1 MTETVTIFSDII
13 HLPNVGEKRAA
24 ALNDLGIFTIYDL
37 LQHYPFRY
45 EDLSVDN
52 IAEIEDKQS
61 VVLQGEVISEPVVS
75 YFAYRKSRLNFTIL
89 VNGIP
94 VPVTFFNQPYYKK
107 QIKRNDHIIIYGRF
121 DGLKK
126 SLVAQ
131 RLLSSGGDLHEDGLE
146 PVYPANAGIKQGGL
160 RKLIK
165 AAYDKYHLEIPEHV
179 PLELKKKYRLIDH
192 QEAVKNIHF
201 PQDERMS
208 QEAVRAI
215 KFEEFFTFQ
224 LRLQETKMKKDQIDE
239 AYIINYD
246 VTAIQR
252 FTDSLSFEPTGAQK
266 RVVNEVCVDFKSP
279 FRMRRMLQGD
289 VGSGKTMVAAAAV
302 VAAHSAGKQTA
313 FMVPTEILA
322 EQHASSL
329 EEMFAQFDLSLALMT
344 GSTTDK
350 RKKEILHEL
359 SVGTIDLVVG
369 THALIQE
376 TVNFNELGFVIID
389 EQHRFGVNQRETLE
403 KKGNFTNILYMTA
416 TPIPRSMALT
426 SYGDMSMSIIDE
438 LPKGRKAIDT
448 RWIQSSDDQK
458 IDVLVEKALSQGSQ
472 VYVINALIDESETVD
487 LQTALETYEKYRSH
501 YEPQFKVG
509 LLHGKM
515 TADEKEHIMRA
526 FKSNEIQILISTTV
540 IEVGVD
546 VPNANL
552 MVIYDAER
560 FGLAQ
565 LHQLRGRVGRGDQE
579 AVCLLVGQPKTEI
592 GKKRLSLMTES
603 QDGFYLSEKDLE
615 LRGPGDIFGQR
626 QSGLPKFKMADI
638 IADYPILEVARKEAL
653 IYIKNKMKNTK
664 TKEISHENRN

>member
-1 MTETVTIFSDII
+1 MTETATIYSDII
-13 HLPNVGEKRAA
+13 HLPHVGEKRAA

-61 VVLQGEVISEPVVS
+61 VVLQGEVINEPVVS
-75 YFAYRKSRLNFTIL
+75 YFAYRKSRLNFTVL

-107 QIKRNDHIIIYGRF
+107 QIQRNDHIIVYGRF

-131 RLLSSGGDLHEDGLE
+131 RLLSSGGQPLEDSLE
-146 PVYPANAGIKQGGL
+146 PVYPANAGIKQAAL

-165 AAYDKYHLEIPEHV
+165 GAYESYHSEIPEHV
-179 PLELKKKYRLIDH
+179 PVELKNKYRLISH
-192 QEAVKNIHF
+192 QEAIKNIHF
-201 PQDERMS
+201 PEDENLSR
-208 QEAVRAI
+208 EAVREI
-215 KFEEFFTFQ
+215 KFEELFTFQ
-224 LRLQETKMKKDQIDE
+224 LKIQETKMKKDQMDE
-239 AYIINYD
+239 VYIIDYD
-246 VTAIQR
+246 VTAIQQ
-252 FTDSLSFEPTGAQK
+252 FTASLPFEPTGAQK
-266 RVVNEVCVDFKSP
+266 RVINEICADFKSP
-279 FRMRRMLQGD
+279 FKMKRMLQGD
-289 VGSGKTMVAAAAV
+289 VGSGKTMVAASAI
-302 VAAHSAGKQTA
+302 VAAYTAGRQTA

-329 EEMFAQFDLSLALMT
+329 SEMFAGLDLSLALMT

-350 RKKEILHEL
+350 QKKKIVEEL
-359 SVGTIDLVVG
+359 SAGRLDVVVG
-369 THALIQE
+369 THALIQDPVE
-376 TVNFNELGFVIID
+376 FADLGFVIID
-389 EQHRFGVNQRETLE
+389 EQHRFGVKQRETLE
-403 KKGNFTNILYMTA
+403 EKGSFTNILYMTA

-426 SYGDMSMSIIDE
+426 SFGDMSMSIIDE
-438 LPKGRKAIDT
+438 LPKGRKPVDT
-448 RWIQSSDDQK
+448 RWIQSPDDQK
-458 IDVLVEKALSQGSQ
+458 IDVLVEKSLSEGGQ

-487 LQTALETYEKYRSH
+487 LQTALESYEEYRSR
-501 YEPQFKVG
+501 YEPRFKVG

-515 TADEKEHIMRA
+515 TADEKDDMMRA
-526 FKSNEIQILISTTV
+526 FKENEIQILIATTV

-565 LHQLRGRVGRGDQE
+565 LHQLRGRVGRGERE

-615 LRGPGDIFGQR
+615 LRGPGDVFGRR

-638 IADYPILEVARKEAL
+638 VADYPILEVARAEAL
-653 IYIKNKMKNTK
+653 NYVRSKKN
-664 TKEISHENRN
+664 I

>member
-1 MTETVTIFSDII
+1 MTETATIYSDII
-13 HLPNVGEKRAA
+13 HLPHVGEKRAA

-61 VVLQGEVISEPVVS
+61 VVLQGEVINEPVVS
-75 YFAYRKSRLNFTIL
+75 YFAYRKSRLNFTVL

-107 QIKRNDHIIIYGRF
+107 QIQRNDHIIVYGRF

-131 RLLSSGGDLHEDGLE
+131 RLLSSGGQPLEDSLE
-146 PVYPANAGIKQGGL
+146 PVYPANAGIKQAAL

-165 AAYDKYHLEIPEHV
+165 GAYESYHSEIPEHV
-179 PLELKKKYRLIDH
+179 PVELKNKYRLISH
-192 QEAVKNIHF
+192 QEAIKNIHF
-201 PQDERMS
+201 PEDENLSR
-208 QEAVRAI
+208 EAVREI
-215 KFEEFFTFQ
+215 KFEELFTFQ
-224 LRLQETKMKKDQIDE
+224 LKIQETKMKKDQMDE
-239 AYIINYD
+239 VYIIDYD
-246 VTAIQR
+246 VTAIQQ
-252 FTDSLSFEPTGAQK
+252 FTDSLPFEPTGAQK
-266 RVVNEVCVDFKSP
+266 RVINEICADFKSP
-279 FRMRRMLQGD
+279 FKMRRMLQGD
-289 VGSGKTMVAAAAV
+289 VGSGKTMVAASAI
-302 VAAHSAGKQTA
+302 VAAYTAGRQTA

-329 EEMFAQFDLSLALMT
+329 SEMFAGLDLSLALMT

-350 RKKEILHEL
+350 QKKKIVEEL
-359 SVGTIDLVVG
+359 SAGRLDVVVG
-369 THALIQE
+369 THALIQDPVE
-376 TVNFNELGFVIID
+376 FADLGFVIID
-389 EQHRFGVNQRETLE
+389 EQHRFGVKQRETLE
-403 KKGNFTNILYMTA
+403 EKGSFTNILYMTA

-426 SYGDMSMSIIDE
+426 SFGDMSMSIIDE
-438 LPKGRKAIDT
+438 LPKGRKPVDT
-448 RWIQSSDDQK
+448 RWIQSPDDQK
-458 IDVLVEKALSQGSQ
+458 IDVLVEKSLSEGGQ

-487 LQTALETYEKYRSH
+487 LQTALESYEEYRSR
-501 YEPQFKVG
+501 YEPRFKVG

-515 TADEKEHIMRA
+515 TADEKDDMMRA
-526 FKSNEIQILISTTV
+526 FKENEIQILVATTV

-565 LHQLRGRVGRGDQE
+565 LHQLRGRVGRGERE

-615 LRGPGDIFGQR
+615 LRGPGDVFGRR

-638 IADYPILEVARKEAL
+638 VADYPILEVARAEAL
-653 IYIKNKMKNTK
+653 NYVRSKKN
-664 TKEISHENRN
+664 I

>member
-1 MTETVTIFSDII
+1 MTETATIYSDII
-13 HLPNVGEKRAA
+13 HLPHVGEKRAA

-61 VVLQGEVISEPVVS
+61 VVLQGEVINEPVVS
-75 YFAYRKSRLNFTIL
+75 YFAYRKSRLNFTVL

-107 QIKRNDHIIIYGRF
+107 QIQRNDHIIVYGRF

-131 RLLSSGGDLHEDGLE
+131 RLLSSGGQPLEDSLE
-146 PVYPANAGIKQGGL
+146 PVYPANAGIKQAAL

-165 AAYDKYHLEIPEHV
+165 GAYESYHSEIPEHV
-179 PLELKKKYRLIDH
+179 PVELKNKYRLISH
-192 QEAVKNIHF
+192 QEAIKNIHF
-201 PQDERMS
+201 PEDENLSR
-208 QEAVRAI
+208 EAVREI
-215 KFEEFFTFQ
+215 KFEELFTFQ
-224 LRLQETKMKKDQIDE
+224 LKIQETKMKKDQMDE
-239 AYIINYD
+239 VYIIDYD
-246 VTAIQR
+246 VTAIQQ
-252 FTDSLSFEPTGAQK
+252 FTASLPFEPTGAQK
-266 RVVNEVCVDFKSP
+266 RVINEICADFKSP
-279 FRMRRMLQGD
+279 FKMRRMLQGD
-289 VGSGKTMVAAAAV
+289 VGSGKTMVAASAI
-302 VAAHSAGKQTA
+302 VAAYTAGRQTA

-329 EEMFAQFDLSLALMT
+329 SEMFAGLDLSLALMT

-350 RKKEILHEL
+350 QKKKIVEEL
-359 SVGTIDLVVG
+359 SAGRLDVVVG
-369 THALIQE
+369 THALIQDPVE
-376 TVNFNELGFVIID
+376 FADLGFVIID
-389 EQHRFGVNQRETLE
+389 EQHRFGVKQRETLE
-403 KKGNFTNILYMTA
+403 EKGSFTNILYMTA

-426 SYGDMSMSIIDE
+426 SFGDMSMSIIDE
-438 LPKGRKAIDT
+438 LPKGRKPIDT
-448 RWIQSSDDQK
+448 RWIQSPDDQK
-458 IDVLVEKALSQGSQ
+458 IDVLVEKSLSEGGQ

-487 LQTALETYEKYRSH
+487 LQTALESYEEYRSR
-501 YEPQFKVG
+501 YEPRFKVG

-515 TADEKEHIMRA
+515 TADEKDDMMRA
-526 FKSNEIQILISTTV
+526 FKENEIQILIATTV

-565 LHQLRGRVGRGDQE
+565 LHQLRGRVGRGERE

-615 LRGPGDIFGQR
+615 LRGPGDVFGRR

-638 IADYPILEVARKEAL
+638 VADYPILEVARAEAL
-653 IYIKNKMKNTK
+653 NYVRSKKN
-664 TKEISHENRN
+664 I

>member
-1 MTETVTIFSDII
+1 MTETATIYSDIN
-13 HLPNVGEKRAA
+13 HLPHVGEKRAA

-61 VVLQGEVISEPVVS
+61 VVLEGEVINEPVVS

-107 QIKRNDHIIIYGRF
+107 QIQRNDHIIVYGRF

-131 RLLSSGGDLHEDGLE
+131 RLLSSGGRPHEDSLE
-146 PVYPANAGIKQGGL
+146 PVYPANAGIKQAAL

-165 AAYDKYHLEIPEHV
+165 SAYESYHSEIPEHV
-179 PLELKKKYRLIDH
+179 PVELKKKYRLISH
-192 QEAVKNIHF
+192 RKAIKNIHF
-201 PQDERMS
+201 PEDENLSR
-208 QEAVRAI
+208 QAVREI
-215 KFEEFFTFQ
+215 KFEELFTFQ
-224 LRLQETKMKKDQIDE
+224 LKIQETKMKKDQMDE
-239 AYIINYD
+239 AYIIDYD
-246 VTAIQR
+246 VTAIQQ
-252 FTDSLSFEPTGAQK
+252 FTDTLPFEPTGAQK
-266 RVVNEVCVDFKSP
+266 RVINEICADFKSP
-279 FRMRRMLQGD
+279 FKMRRMLQGD
-289 VGSGKTMVAAAAV
+289 VGSGKTMVAAAAI
-302 VAAHSAGKQTA
+302 VAAHTAGRQTA

-322 EQHASSL
+322 EQHATSL
-329 EEMFAQFDLSLALMT
+329 GEMFAGLDLSLALMT
-344 GSTTDK
+344 GSMTDK
-350 RKKEILHEL
+350 QKKKIVEEL
-359 SVGTIDLVVG
+359 SAGRLDVVVG
-369 THALIQE
+369 THALIQDPVE
-376 TVNFNELGFVIID
+376 FADLGFVIID
-389 EQHRFGVNQRETLE
+389 EQHRFGVNQREILE
-403 KKGNFTNILYMTA
+403 EKGSFTNILYMTA

-426 SYGDMSMSIIDE
+426 SFGDMSMSIIDE
-438 LPKGRKAIDT
+438 LPKGRKPVDT
-448 RWIQSSDDQK
+448 RWIQSPDDQK
-458 IDVLVEKALSQGSQ
+458 IDILVEKSLSEGGQ

-487 LQTALETYEKYRSH
+487 LQTALESYEEYRSR
-501 YEPQFKVG
+501 YEPRFKVG

-515 TADEKEHIMRA
+515 TADEKDDMMRA
-526 FKSNEIQILISTTV
+526 FKENEIQILIATTV

-565 LHQLRGRVGRGDQE
+565 LHQLRGRVGRGERE

-615 LRGPGDIFGQR
+615 LRGPGDVFGRR

-638 IADYPILEVARKEAL
+638 VADYPILEVARAEAL
-653 IYIKNKMKNTK
+653 NYVRSKKN
-664 TKEISHENRN
+664 I

>member
-1 MTETVTIFSDII
+1 MTETATIYSDII
-13 HLPNVGEKRAA
+13 HLPHVGEKRAA

-61 VVLQGEVISEPVVS
+61 VVLQGEVINEPVVS
-75 YFAYRKSRLNFTIL
+75 YFAYRKSRLNFTVL

-107 QIKRNDHIIIYGRF
+107 QIQRNDHIIVYGRF

-131 RLLSSGGDLHEDGLE
+131 RLLSSGGQPLEDSLE
-146 PVYPANAGIKQGGL
+146 PVYPANAGIKQAAL

-165 AAYDKYHLEIPEHV
+165 GAYESYHSEIPEHV
-179 PLELKKKYRLIDH
+179 PVELKNKYRLISH
-192 QEAVKNIHF
+192 QEAIKNIHF
-201 PQDERMS
+201 PEDENLSR
-208 QEAVRAI
+208 EAVREI
-215 KFEEFFTFQ
+215 KFEELFTFQ
-224 LRLQETKMKKDQIDE
+224 LKIQETKMKKDQMDE
-239 AYIINYD
+239 VYIIDYD
-246 VTAIQR
+246 VTAIQQ
-252 FTDSLSFEPTGAQK
+252 FTDSLPFEPTGAQK
-266 RVVNEVCVDFKSP
+266 RVINEICADFKSP
-279 FRMRRMLQGD
+279 FKMRRMLQGD
-289 VGSGKTMVAAAAV
+289 VGSGKTMVAASAI
-302 VAAHSAGKQTA
+302 VAAYTAGRQTA

-329 EEMFAQFDLSLALMT
+329 SEMFAGLDLSLALMT

-350 RKKEILHEL
+350 QKKKIVEEL
-359 SVGTIDLVVG
+359 SAGRLDVVVG
-369 THALIQE
+369 THALIQDPVE
-376 TVNFNELGFVIID
+376 FADLGFVIID
-389 EQHRFGVNQRETLE
+389 EQHRFGVKQRETLE
-403 KKGNFTNILYMTA
+403 EKGSFTNILYMTA

-426 SYGDMSMSIIDE
+426 SFGDMSMSIIDE
-438 LPKGRKAIDT
+438 LPKGRKPVDT
-448 RWIQSSDDQK
+448 RWIQSPDDQK
-458 IDVLVEKALSQGSQ
+458 IDVLVEKSLSEGGQ

-487 LQTALETYEKYRSH
+487 LQTALESYEEYRSR
-501 YEPQFKVG
+501 YEPRFKVG

-515 TADEKEHIMRA
+515 TADEKDDMMRA
-526 FKSNEIQILISTTV
+526 FKENEIQILIATTV

-565 LHQLRGRVGRGDQE
+565 LHQLRGRVGRGERE

-615 LRGPGDIFGQR
+615 LRGPGDVFGRR

-638 IADYPILEVARKEAL
+638 VADYPILEVARAEAL
-653 IYIKNKMKNTK
+653 NYVRSKKN
-664 TKEISHENRN
+664 I

>member
-1 MTETVTIFSDII
+1 MTETATIYSDII
-13 HLPNVGEKRAA
+13 HLPHVGEKRAA

-61 VVLQGEVISEPVVS
+61 VVLQGEVINEPVVS
-75 YFAYRKSRLNFTIL
+75 YFAYRKSRLNFTVL

-107 QIKRNDHIIIYGRF
+107 QIQRNDHIIVYGRF

-131 RLLSSGGDLHEDGLE
+131 RLLSSGGQPLEDSLE
-146 PVYPANAGIKQGGL
+146 PVYPANAGIKQAAL

-165 AAYDKYHLEIPEHV
+165 GAYESYHSEIPEHV
-179 PLELKKKYRLIDH
+179 PVELKNKYRLISH
-192 QEAVKNIHF
+192 QEAIKNIHF
-201 PQDERMS
+201 PEDENLSR
-208 QEAVRAI
+208 EAVREI
-215 KFEEFFTFQ
+215 KFEELFTFQ
-224 LRLQETKMKKDQIDE
+224 LKIQETKMKKDQMDE
-239 AYIINYD
+239 VYIIDYD
-246 VTAIQR
+246 VTAIQQ
-252 FTDSLSFEPTGAQK
+252 FTASLPFEPTGAQK
-266 RVVNEVCVDFKSP
+266 RVINEICADFKSP
-279 FRMRRMLQGD
+279 FKMRRMLQGD
-289 VGSGKTMVAAAAV
+289 VGSGKTMVAASAI
-302 VAAHSAGKQTA
+302 VAAYTAGRQTA

-329 EEMFAQFDLSLALMT
+329 SEMFAGLDLSLALMT

-350 RKKEILHEL
+350 QKKKIVEEL
-359 SVGTIDLVVG
+359 SAGRLDVVVG
-369 THALIQE
+369 THALIQDPVE
-376 TVNFNELGFVIID
+376 FADLGFVIID
-389 EQHRFGVNQRETLE
+389 EQHRFGVKQREILE
-403 KKGNFTNILYMTA
+403 EKGSFTNILYMTA

-426 SYGDMSMSIIDE
+426 SFGDMSMSIIDE
-438 LPKGRKAIDT
+438 LPKGRKPVDT
-448 RWIQSSDDQK
+448 RWIQSPDDQK
-458 IDVLVEKALSQGSQ
+458 IDVLVEKSLSEGGQ

-487 LQTALETYEKYRSH
+487 LQTALESYEEYRSR
-501 YEPQFKVG
+501 YEPRFKVG

-515 TADEKEHIMRA
+515 TADEKDDMMRA
-526 FKSNEIQILISTTV
+526 FKENEIQILIATTV

-565 LHQLRGRVGRGDQE
+565 LHQLRGRVGRGERE

-615 LRGPGDIFGQR
+615 LRGPGDVFGRR

-638 IADYPILEVARKEAL
+638 VADYPILEVARAEAL
-653 IYIKNKMKNTK
+653 NYVRSKKN
-664 TKEISHENRN
+664 I

>member
-1 MTETVTIFSDII
+1 MTETATIYSDII
-13 HLPNVGEKRAA
+13 HLPHVGEKRAA

-61 VVLQGEVISEPVVS
+61 VVLQGEVINEPVVS
-75 YFAYRKSRLNFTIL
+75 YFAYRKSRLNFTVL

-107 QIKRNDHIIIYGRF
+107 QIQRNDHIIVYGRF

-131 RLLSSGGDLHEDGLE
+131 RLLSSGGQPLEDSLE
-146 PVYPANAGIKQGGL
+146 PVYPANAGIKQAAL

-165 AAYDKYHLEIPEHV
+165 GAYESYHSEIPEHV
-179 PLELKKKYRLIDH
+179 PVELKNKYRLISH
-192 QEAVKNIHF
+192 QEAIKNIHF
-201 PQDERMS
+201 PEDENLSR
-208 QEAVRAI
+208 QAVREI
-215 KFEEFFTFQ
+215 KFEELFTFQ
-224 LRLQETKMKKDQIDE
+224 LKIQETKMKKDQMDE
-239 AYIINYD
+239 AYIIDYD
-246 VTAIQR
+246 VTAIQQ
-252 FTDSLSFEPTGAQK
+252 FTDSLPFEPTGAQK
-266 RVVNEVCVDFKSP
+266 CVINEICADFKSP
-279 FRMRRMLQGD
+279 FKMRRMLQGD
-289 VGSGKTMVAAAAV
+289 VGSGKTMVAAAAI
-302 VAAHSAGKQTA
+302 VAAHTAGRQTA

-322 EQHASSL
+322 EQHATSL
-329 EEMFAQFDLSLALMT
+329 GEMFAGLDLSLALMT
-344 GSTTDK
+344 GSMTDK
-350 RKKEILHEL
+350 QKKKIVEEL
-359 SVGTIDLVVG
+359 SAGRLDVVVG
-369 THALIQE
+369 THALIQDPVE
-376 TVNFNELGFVIID
+376 FADLGFVIID
-389 EQHRFGVNQRETLE
+389 EQHRFGVKQRETLE
-403 KKGNFTNILYMTA
+403 EKGSFTNILYMTA

-426 SYGDMSMSIIDE
+426 SFGDMSMSIIDE
-438 LPKGRKAIDT
+438 LPKGRKPVDT
-448 RWIQSSDDQK
+448 RWIQSPDDKK
-458 IDVLVEKALSQGSQ
+458 IDILVEKSLSEGGQ

-487 LQTALETYEKYRSH
+487 LQTALESYEEYRTR
-501 YEPQFKVG
+501 YEPRFKVG

-515 TADEKEHIMRA
+515 TADEKDDMMRA
-526 FKSNEIQILISTTV
+526 FKENEIQILIATTV

-565 LHQLRGRVGRGDQE
+565 LHQLRGRVGRGEQE

-615 LRGPGDIFGQR
+615 LRGPGDVFGRR

-638 IADYPILEVARKEAL
+638 VADYPILEAARAEAL
-653 IYIKNKMKNTK
+653 NYARSKKNIE
-664 TKEISHENRN
+664 TKEINHENRN

>member
-1 MTETVTIFSDII
+1 MTETATIYSDII
-13 HLPNVGEKRAA
+13 HLPHVGEKRAA

-61 VVLQGEVISEPVVS
+61 VVLQGEVINEPVVS
-75 YFAYRKSRLNFTIL
+75 YFAYRKSRLNFTVL

-107 QIKRNDHIIIYGRF
+107 QIQRNDHIIVYGRF

-131 RLLSSGGDLHEDGLE
+131 RLLSSGGQPLEDSLE
-146 PVYPANAGIKQGGL
+146 PVYPANAGIKQAAL

-165 AAYDKYHLEIPEHV
+165 GAYESYHSEIPEHV
-179 PLELKKKYRLIDH
+179 LVELKNKYRLISH
-192 QEAVKNIHF
+192 QEAIKNIHF
-201 PQDERMS
+201 PEDENLSR
-208 QEAVRAI
+208 EAVREI
-215 KFEEFFTFQ
+215 KFEELFTFQ
-224 LRLQETKMKKDQIDE
+224 LKIQETKMKKDQMDE
-239 AYIINYD
+239 VYIIDYD
-246 VTAIQR
+246 VTAIQQ
-252 FTDSLSFEPTGAQK
+252 FTDSLPFEPTGAQK
-266 RVVNEVCVDFKSP
+266 RVINEICADFKSP
-279 FRMRRMLQGD
+279 FKMRRMLQGD
-289 VGSGKTMVAAAAV
+289 VGSGKTMVAASAI
-302 VAAHSAGKQTA
+302 VAAYTAGRQTA

-329 EEMFAQFDLSLALMT
+329 SEMFAGLDLSLALMT

-350 RKKEILHEL
+350 QKKKIVEEL
-359 SVGTIDLVVG
+359 SAGRLDVVVG
-369 THALIQE
+369 THALIQDPVE
-376 TVNFNELGFVIID
+376 FADLGFVIID
-389 EQHRFGVNQRETLE
+389 EQHRFGVKQRETLE
-403 KKGNFTNILYMTA
+403 EKGSFTNILYMTA

-426 SYGDMSMSIIDE
+426 SFGDMSMSIIDE
-438 LPKGRKAIDT
+438 LPKGRKPVDT
-448 RWIQSSDDQK
+448 RWIQSPDDQK
-458 IDVLVEKALSQGSQ
+458 IDVLVEKSLSEGGQ

-487 LQTALETYEKYRSH
+487 LQTALESYEEYRSR
-501 YEPQFKVG
+501 YEPRFKVG

-515 TADEKEHIMRA
+515 TADEKDDMMRA
-526 FKSNEIQILISTTV
+526 FKENEIQILVATTV

-565 LHQLRGRVGRGDQE
+565 LHQLRGRVGRGERE

-615 LRGPGDIFGQR
+615 LRGPGDVFGRR

-638 IADYPILEVARKEAL
+638 VADYPILEVARAEAL
-653 IYIKNKMKNTK
+653 NYVRSKKN
-664 TKEISHENRN
+664 I

>member
-1 MTETVTIFSDII
+1 MTETATIYSDII
-13 HLPNVGEKRAA
+13 HLPHVGEKRAA

-61 VVLQGEVISEPVVS
+61 VVLQGEVINEPVVS
-75 YFAYRKSRLNFTIL
+75 CFAYRKSRLNFTVL

-107 QIKRNDHIIIYGRF
+107 QIQRNDHIIVYGRF

-131 RLLSSGGDLHEDGLE
+131 RLLSSGGQPLEDSLE
-146 PVYPANAGIKQGGL
+146 PVYPANAGIKQAAL

-165 AAYDKYHLEIPEHV
+165 SAYESYHSEIPEHV
-179 PLELKKKYRLIDH
+179 PVELKKKYRLISH
-192 QEAVKNIHF
+192 RKAIKNIHF
-201 PQDERMS
+201 PEDENLSR
-208 QEAVRAI
+208 QAVREI
-215 KFEEFFTFQ
+215 KFEELFTFQ
-224 LRLQETKMKKDQIDE
+224 LKIQETKMKKDQMDE
-239 AYIINYD
+239 AYIIDYD
-246 VTAIQR
+246 VTAIQQ
-252 FTDSLSFEPTGAQK
+252 FTDTLPFEPTGAQK
-266 RVVNEVCVDFKSP
+266 RVINEICADFKSP
-279 FRMRRMLQGD
+279 FKMRRMLQGD
-289 VGSGKTMVAAAAV
+289 VGSGKTMVAAAAI
-302 VAAHSAGKQTA
+302 VAAHTAGRQTA

-322 EQHASSL
+322 EQHATSL
-329 EEMFAQFDLSLALMT
+329 GEMFADLDLSLALMT
-344 GSTTDK
+344 GSMTDK
-350 RKKEILHEL
+350 QKKKIVEEL
-359 SVGTIDLVVG
+359 SSGRLDVVVG
-369 THALIQE
+369 THALIQDPVE
-376 TVNFNELGFVIID
+376 FADLGFVIID
-389 EQHRFGVNQRETLE
+389 EQHRFGVNQREILE
-403 KKGNFTNILYMTA
+403 EKGSFTNILYMTA

-426 SYGDMSMSIIDE
+426 SFGDMSMSIIDE
-438 LPKGRKAIDT
+438 LPKGRKPVDT
-448 RWIQSSDDQK
+448 RWIQSPDDKK
-458 IDVLVEKALSQGSQ
+458 IDILVEKSLSEGGQ

-487 LQTALETYEKYRSH
+487 LQTALESYEEYRTR
-501 YEPQFKVG
+501 YEPRFKVG

-515 TADEKEHIMRA
+515 TADEKDDMMRA
-526 FKSNEIQILISTTV
+526 FKENEIQILIATTV

-565 LHQLRGRVGRGDQE
+565 LHQLRGRVGRGEQE

-615 LRGPGDIFGQR
+615 LRGPGDVFGRR

-638 IADYPILEVARKEAL
+638 VADYPILEAARAEAL
-653 IYIKNKMKNTK
+653 NYARSKKNIE
-664 TKEISHENRN
+664 TKEINHENRN

>member
-1 MTETVTIFSDII
+1 MTETATIYSDII
-13 HLPNVGEKRAA
+13 HLPHVGEKRAA

-61 VVLQGEVISEPVVS
+61 VVLQGEVINEPVVS
-75 YFAYRKSRLNFTIL
+75 YFAYRKSRLNFTVL

-107 QIKRNDHIIIYGRF
+107 QIQRNDHIIVYGRF

-131 RLLSSGGDLHEDGLE
+131 RLLSSGGQPLEDSLE
-146 PVYPANAGIKQGGL
+146 PVYPANAGIKQAAL

-165 AAYDKYHLEIPEHV
+165 GAYESYHSEIPEHV
-179 PLELKKKYRLIDH
+179 PVELKNKYRLISH
-192 QEAVKNIHF
+192 QEAIKNIHF
-201 PQDERMS
+201 PEDENLSR
-208 QEAVRAI
+208 EAVREI
-215 KFEEFFTFQ
+215 KFEELFTFQ
-224 LRLQETKMKKDQIDE
+224 LKIQETKMKKDQMDE
-239 AYIINYD
+239 VYIIDYD
-246 VTAIQR
+246 VTAIQQ
-252 FTDSLSFEPTGAQK
+252 FTASLPFEPTGAQK
-266 RVVNEVCVDFKSP
+266 RVINEICADFKSP
-279 FRMRRMLQGD
+279 FKMRRMLQGD
-289 VGSGKTMVAAAAV
+289 VGSGKTMVAASAI
-302 VAAHSAGKQTA
+302 VAAYTAGRQTA

-329 EEMFAQFDLSLALMT
+329 SEMFAGLDLSLALMT

-350 RKKEILHEL
+350 QKKKIVEEL
-359 SVGTIDLVVG
+359 SAGRLDVVVG
-369 THALIQE
+369 THALIQDPVE
-376 TVNFNELGFVIID
+376 FADLGFVIID
-389 EQHRFGVNQRETLE
+389 EQHRFGVKQRETLE
-403 KKGNFTNILYMTA
+403 EKGSFTNILYMTA

-426 SYGDMSMSIIDE
+426 SFGDMSMSIIDE
-438 LPKGRKAIDT
+438 LPKGRKPVDT
-448 RWIQSSDDQK
+448 RWIQSPDDQK
-458 IDVLVEKALSQGSQ
+458 IDVLVEKSLSEGGQ

-487 LQTALETYEKYRSH
+487 LQTALESYEEYRSR
-501 YEPQFKVG
+501 YEPRFKVG

-515 TADEKEHIMRA
+515 TADEKDDMMRA
-526 FKSNEIQILISTTV
+526 FKENEIQILIATTV

-565 LHQLRGRVGRGDQE
+565 LHQLRGRVGRGERE

-615 LRGPGDIFGQR
+615 LRGPGDVFGRR

-638 IADYPILEVARKEAL
+638 VADYPILEVARAEAL
-653 IYIKNKMKNTK
+653 NYVRSKKN
-664 TKEISHENRN
+664 I

>member
-1 MTETVTIFSDII
+1 MTETATIYSDII
-13 HLPNVGEKRAA
+13 HLPHVGEKRAA

-61 VVLQGEVISEPVVS
+61 VVLQGEVINEPVVS
-75 YFAYRKSRLNFTIL
+75 YFAYRKSRLNFTVL

-107 QIKRNDHIIIYGRF
+107 QIQRNDHIIVYGRF

-131 RLLSSGGDLHEDGLE
+131 RLLSSGGQPLEDSLE
-146 PVYPANAGIKQGGL
+146 PVYPANAGIKQAAL

-165 AAYDKYHLEIPEHV
+165 GAYESYHSEIPEHV
-179 PLELKKKYRLIDH
+179 PVELKNKYRLISH
-192 QEAVKNIHF
+192 QEAIKNIHF
-201 PQDERMS
+201 PEDENLSR
-208 QEAVRAI
+208 EAVREI
-215 KFEEFFTFQ
+215 KFEELFTFQ
-224 LRLQETKMKKDQIDE
+224 LKIQETKMKKDQMDE
-239 AYIINYD
+239 VYIIDYD
-246 VTAIQR
+246 VTAIQQ
-252 FTDSLSFEPTGAQK
+252 FTASLLFEPTGAQK
-266 RVVNEVCVDFKSP
+266 RVINEICADFKSP
-279 FRMRRMLQGD
+279 FKMRRMLQGD
-289 VGSGKTMVAAAAV
+289 VGSGKTMVAASAI
-302 VAAHSAGKQTA
+302 VAAYTAGRQTA

-329 EEMFAQFDLSLALMT
+329 SEMFAGLDLSLALMT

-350 RKKEILHEL
+350 QKKKIVEEL
-359 SVGTIDLVVG
+359 SAGRLDVVVG
-369 THALIQE
+369 THALIQDPVE
-376 TVNFNELGFVIID
+376 FADLGFVIID
-389 EQHRFGVNQRETLE
+389 EQHRFGVKQRETLE
-403 KKGNFTNILYMTA
+403 EKGSFTNILYMTA

-426 SYGDMSMSIIDE
+426 SFGDMSMSIIDE
-438 LPKGRKAIDT
+438 LPKGRKPVDT
-448 RWIQSSDDQK
+448 RWIQSPDDQK
-458 IDVLVEKALSQGSQ
+458 IDVLVEKSLSEGGQ

-487 LQTALETYEKYRSH
+487 LQTALESYEEYRSR
-501 YEPQFKVG
+501 YEPRFKVG

-515 TADEKEHIMRA
+515 TADEKDDMMRA
-526 FKSNEIQILISTTV
+526 FKENEIQILIATTV

-565 LHQLRGRVGRGDQE
+565 LHQLRGRVGRGERE

-615 LRGPGDIFGQR
+615 LRGPGDVFGRR

-638 IADYPILEVARKEAL
+638 VADYPILEVARAEAL
-653 IYIKNKMKNTK
+653 NYVRSKKN
-664 TKEISHENRN
+664 I

>member
-1 MTETVTIFSDII
+1 MTETATIYSDIN
-13 HLPNVGEKRAA
+13 HLPHVGEKRAA

-61 VVLQGEVISEPVVS
+61 VVLEGEVINEPVVS

-107 QIKRNDHIIIYGRF
+107 QIQRNDHIIVYGRF

-131 RLLSSGGDLHEDGLE
+131 RLLSSGGRPHEDSLE
-146 PVYPANAGIKQGGL
+146 PVYPANAGIKQAAL

-165 AAYDKYHLEIPEHV
+165 SAYESYHSEIPEHV
-179 PLELKKKYRLIDH
+179 PVELKKKYRLISH
-192 QEAVKNIHF
+192 RKAIKNIHF
-201 PQDERMS
+201 PEDENLSR
-208 QEAVRAI
+208 QAVREI
-215 KFEEFFTFQ
+215 KFEELFTFQ
-224 LRLQETKMKKDQIDE
+224 LKIQETKMKKDQMDE
-239 AYIINYD
+239 AYIIDYD
-246 VTAIQR
+246 VTAIQQ
-252 FTDSLSFEPTGAQK
+252 FTDTLPFEPTGAQK
-266 RVVNEVCVDFKSP
+266 RVINEICADFKSP
-279 FRMRRMLQGD
+279 FKMRRMLQGD
-289 VGSGKTMVAAAAV
+289 VGSGKTMVAAAAI
-302 VAAHSAGKQTA
+302 VAAHTAGRQTA

-322 EQHASSL
+322 EQHATSL
-329 EEMFAQFDLSLALMT
+329 GEMFAGLDLSLALMT
-344 GSTTDK
+344 GSMTDK
-350 RKKEILHEL
+350 QKKKIVEEL
-359 SVGTIDLVVG
+359 SSGRLDVVVG
-369 THALIQE
+369 THALIQDPVE
-376 TVNFNELGFVIID
+376 FADLGFVIID
-389 EQHRFGVNQRETLE
+389 EQHRFGVNQREILE
-403 KKGNFTNILYMTA
+403 EKGSFTNILYMTA

-426 SYGDMSMSIIDE
+426 SFGDMSMSIIDE
-438 LPKGRKAIDT
+438 LPKGRKPVDT
-448 RWIQSSDDQK
+448 RWIQSPDDKK
-458 IDVLVEKALSQGSQ
+458 IDILVEKSLSEGGQ

-487 LQTALETYEKYRSH
+487 LQTALESYEEYRTR
-501 YEPQFKVG
+501 YEPRFKVG

-515 TADEKEHIMRA
+515 TADEKDDMMRA
-526 FKSNEIQILISTTV
+526 FKENEIQILIATTV

-565 LHQLRGRVGRGDQE
+565 LHQLRGRVGRGEQE

-615 LRGPGDIFGQR
+615 LRGPGDVFGRR

-638 IADYPILEVARKEAL
+638 VADYPILEAARAEAL
-653 IYIKNKMKNTK
+653 NYARSKKNIE
-664 TKEISHENRN
+664 TKEINHENRN

>member
-1 MTETVTIFSDII
+1 MTETATIYSDIN
-13 HLPNVGEKRAA
+13 HLPHVGEKRAA

-61 VVLQGEVISEPVVS
+61 VVLEGEVINEPVVS
-75 YFAYRKSRLNFTIL
+75 YFAYRKSRLNFTVL

-107 QIKRNDHIIIYGRF
+107 QIQRNDHIIVYGRF

-131 RLLSSGGDLHEDGLE
+131 RLLSSGGQPLEDSLE
-146 PVYPANAGIKQGGL
+146 PVYPANAGIKQAAL

-165 AAYDKYHLEIPEHV
+165 GAYESYHSEIPEHV
-179 PLELKKKYRLIDH
+179 PVELKNKYRLISH
-192 QEAVKNIHF
+192 QEAIKNIHF
-201 PQDERMS
+201 PEDENLSR
-208 QEAVRAI
+208 QAVREI
-215 KFEEFFTFQ
+215 KFEELFTFQ
-224 LRLQETKMKKDQIDE
+224 LKIQETKMKKDQMDE
-239 AYIINYD
+239 AYIIDYD
-246 VTAIQR
+246 VTAIQQ
-252 FTDSLSFEPTGAQK
+252 FTDTLPFEPTGAQK
-266 RVVNEVCVDFKSP
+266 RVINEICADFKSP
-279 FRMRRMLQGD
+279 FKMRRMLQGD
-289 VGSGKTMVAAAAV
+289 VGSGKTMVAAAAI
-302 VAAHSAGKQTA
+302 VAAHTAGRQTA

-322 EQHASSL
+322 EQHATSL
-329 EEMFAQFDLSLALMT
+329 GEMFAGLDLSLALMT
-344 GSTTDK
+344 GSMTDK
-350 RKKEILHEL
+350 QKKKIVEEL
-359 SVGTIDLVVG
+359 SAGRLDVVVG
-369 THALIQE
+369 THALIQDPVE
-376 TVNFNELGFVIID
+376 FADLGFVIID
-389 EQHRFGVNQRETLE
+389 EQHRFGVNQREILE
-403 KKGNFTNILYMTA
+403 EKGSFTNILYMTA

-426 SYGDMSMSIIDE
+426 SFGDMSMSIIDE
-438 LPKGRKAIDT
+438 LPKGRKPVDT
-448 RWIQSSDDQK
+448 CWIQSPDDKK
-458 IDVLVEKALSQGSQ
+458 IDILVEKSLSEGGQ

-487 LQTALETYEKYRSH
+487 LQTALESYEKYRTR
-501 YEPQFKVG
+501 YEPRFKVG

-515 TADEKEHIMRA
+515 TADEKDDMMRA
-526 FKSNEIQILISTTV
+526 FKENEIQILIATTV

-565 LHQLRGRVGRGDQE
+565 LHQLRGRVGRGEQE

-615 LRGPGDIFGQR
+615 LRGPGDVFGRR

-638 IADYPILEVARKEAL
+638 VADYPILEAARAEAL
-653 IYIKNKMKNTK
+653 NYARSKKNIE
-664 TKEISHENRN
+664 TKEINHENRN

>member
-1 MTETVTIFSDII
+1 MTETATIYSDIN
-13 HLPNVGEKRAA
+13 HLPHVGEKRAA

-61 VVLQGEVISEPVVS
+61 VVLEGEVINEPVVS
-75 YFAYRKSRLNFTIL
+75 YFAYRKSRLNFTVL

-107 QIKRNDHIIIYGRF
+107 QIQRNDHIIVYGRF

-131 RLLSSGGDLHEDGLE
+131 RLLSSGGQPLEDSLE
-146 PVYPANAGIKQGGL
+146 PVYPANAGIKQAAL

-165 AAYDKYHLEIPEHV
+165 GAYESYHSEIPEHV
-179 PLELKKKYRLIDH
+179 PVELKNKYRLISH
-192 QEAVKNIHF
+192 QEAIKNIHF
-201 PQDERMS
+201 PEDENLSR
-208 QEAVRAI
+208 QAVREI
-215 KFEEFFTFQ
+215 KFEELFTFQ
-224 LRLQETKMKKDQIDE
+224 LKIQETKMKKDQMDE
-239 AYIINYD
+239 AYIIDYD
-246 VTAIQR
+246 VTAIQQ
-252 FTDSLSFEPTGAQK
+252 FTDTLPFEPTGAQK
-266 RVVNEVCVDFKSP
+266 RVINEICADFKSP
-279 FRMRRMLQGD
+279 FKMRRMLQGD
-289 VGSGKTMVAAAAV
+289 VGSGKTMVAAAAI
-302 VAAHSAGKQTA
+302 VAAHTAGRQTA

-322 EQHASSL
+322 EQHATSL
-329 EEMFAQFDLSLALMT
+329 GEMFAGLDLSLALMT
-344 GSTTDK
+344 GSMTDK
-350 RKKEILHEL
+350 QKKKIVEEL
-359 SVGTIDLVVG
+359 SAGRLDVVVG
-369 THALIQE
+369 THALIQDPVE
-376 TVNFNELGFVIID
+376 FADLGFVIID
-389 EQHRFGVNQRETLE
+389 EQHRFGVNQREILE
-403 KKGNFTNILYMTA
+403 EKGSFTNILYMTA

-426 SYGDMSMSIIDE
+426 SFGDMSMSIIDE
-438 LPKGRKAIDT
+438 LPKGRKPVDT
-448 RWIQSSDDQK
+448 RWIQSPDDKK
-458 IDVLVEKALSQGSQ
+458 IDILVEKSLSEGGQ

-487 LQTALETYEKYRSH
+487 LQTALESYEKYRTR
-501 YEPQFKVG
+501 YEPRFKVG

-515 TADEKEHIMRA
+515 TADEKDDMMRA
-526 FKSNEIQILISTTV
+526 FKENEIQILIATTV

-565 LHQLRGRVGRGDQE
+565 LHQLRGRVGRGEQE

-615 LRGPGDIFGQR
+615 LRGPGDVFGRR

-638 IADYPILEVARKEAL
+638 VADYPILEAARAEAL
-653 IYIKNKMKNTK
+653 NYARSKKNIE
-664 TKEISHENRN
+664 TKEINHENRN

>member
-1 MTETVTIFSDII
+1 MTETATIYSDIN
-13 HLPNVGEKRAA
+13 HLPHVGEKRAA

-61 VVLQGEVISEPVVS
+61 VVLEGEVINEPVVS

-107 QIKRNDHIIIYGRF
+107 QIQRNDHIIVYGRF

-131 RLLSSGGDLHEDGLE
+131 RLLSSGGRPHEDSLE
-146 PVYPANAGIKQGGL
+146 PVYPANAGIKQAAL

-165 AAYDKYHLEIPEHV
+165 SAYESYHSEIPEHV
-179 PLELKKKYRLIDH
+179 PVELKKKYRLISH
-192 QEAVKNIHF
+192 RKAIKNIHF
-201 PQDERMS
+201 PEDENLSR
-208 QEAVRAI
+208 QAVREI
-215 KFEEFFTFQ
+215 KFEELFTFQ
-224 LRLQETKMKKDQIDE
+224 LKIQETKMKKDQMDE
-239 AYIINYD
+239 AYIIDYD
-246 VTAIQR
+246 VTAIQQ
-252 FTDSLSFEPTGAQK
+252 FTDTLPFEPTGAQK
-266 RVVNEVCVDFKSP
+266 RVINEICADFKSP
-279 FRMRRMLQGD
+279 FKMRRMLQGD
-289 VGSGKTMVAAAAV
+289 VGSGKTMVAAAAI
-302 VAAHSAGKQTA
+302 VAAHTAGRQTA

-322 EQHASSL
+322 EQHATSL
-329 EEMFAQFDLSLALMT
+329 GEMFAGLDLSLALMT
-344 GSTTDK
+344 GSMTDK
-350 RKKEILHEL
+350 QKKKIVEEL
-359 SVGTIDLVVG
+359 SAGRLDVVVG
-369 THALIQE
+369 THALIQDPVE
-376 TVNFNELGFVIID
+376 FADLGFVIID
-389 EQHRFGVNQRETLE
+389 EQHRFGVNQREILE
-403 KKGNFTNILYMTA
+403 EKGSFTNILYMTA

-426 SYGDMSMSIIDE
+426 SFGDMSMSIIDE
-438 LPKGRKAIDT
+438 LPKGRKPVDT
-448 RWIQSSDDQK
+448 RWIQSPDDKK
-458 IDVLVEKALSQGSQ
+458 IDILVEKSLSEGGQ

-487 LQTALETYEKYRSH
+487 LQTALESYEEYRTR
-501 YEPQFKVG
+501 YEPRFKVG

-515 TADEKEHIMRA
+515 TADEKDDMMRA
-526 FKSNEIQILISTTV
+526 FKENEIQILIATTV

-565 LHQLRGRVGRGDQE
+565 LHQLRGRVGRGEQE

-615 LRGPGDIFGQR
+615 LRGPGDVFGRR

-638 IADYPILEVARKEAL
+638 VADYPILEAARAEAL
-653 IYIKNKMKNTK
+653 NYARSKKNIE
-664 TKEISHENRN
+664 TKEINHENRN

>member
-1 MTETVTIFSDII
+1 MTETATIYSDIN
-13 HLPNVGEKRAA
+13 HLPHVGEKRAA

-61 VVLQGEVISEPVVS
+61 VVLEGEVINEPVVS

-107 QIKRNDHIIIYGRF
+107 QIQRNDHIIVYGRF

-131 RLLSSGGDLHEDGLE
+131 RLLSSGGRSHEDSLE
-146 PVYPANAGIKQGGL
+146 PVYPANAGIKQAAL

-165 AAYDKYHLEIPEHV
+165 SAYESYHSEIPEHV
-179 PLELKKKYRLIDH
+179 PVELKKKYRLISH
-192 QEAVKNIHF
+192 RKAIKNIHF
-201 PQDERMS
+201 PEDENLSR
-208 QEAVRAI
+208 QAVREI
-215 KFEEFFTFQ
+215 KFEELFTFQ
-224 LRLQETKMKKDQIDE
+224 LKIQETKMKKDQMDE
-239 AYIINYD
+239 AYIIDYD
-246 VTAIQR
+246 VTAIQQ
-252 FTDSLSFEPTGAQK
+252 FTDTLPFEPTGAQK
-266 RVVNEVCVDFKSP
+266 RVINEICADFKSP
-279 FRMRRMLQGD
+279 FKMRRMLQGD
-289 VGSGKTMVAAAAV
+289 VGSGKTMVAAAAI
-302 VAAHSAGKQTA
+302 VAAHTAGRQTA

-322 EQHASSL
+322 EQHATSL
-329 EEMFAQFDLSLALMT
+329 GEMFAGLDLSLTLMT
-344 GSTTDK
+344 GSMTDK
-350 RKKEILHEL
+350 QKKKIVEEL
-359 SVGTIDLVVG
+359 SAGRLDVVVG
-369 THALIQE
+369 THALIQDPVE
-376 TVNFNELGFVIID
+376 FADLGFVIID
-389 EQHRFGVNQRETLE
+389 EQHRFGVNQREILE
-403 KKGNFTNILYMTA
+403 EKGSFTNILYMTA

-426 SYGDMSMSIIDE
+426 SFGDMSMSIIDE
-438 LPKGRKAIDT
+438 LPKGRKPVDT
-448 RWIQSSDDQK
+448 RWIQSPDDKK
-458 IDVLVEKALSQGSQ
+458 IDILVEKSLSEGGQ

-487 LQTALETYEKYRSH
+487 LQTALESYEEYRTR
-501 YEPQFKVG
+501 YEPRFKVG

-515 TADEKEHIMRA
+515 TADEKDDMMRA
-526 FKSNEIQILISTTV
+526 FKENEIQILIATTV

-565 LHQLRGRVGRGDQE
+565 LHQLRGRVGRGEQE

-615 LRGPGDIFGQR
+615 LRGPGDVFGRR

-638 IADYPILEVARKEAL
+638 VADYPILEAARAEAL
-653 IYIKNKMKNTK
+653 NYARSKKNIE
-664 TKEISHENRN
+664 TKEINHENRN